1 MDLEHY
7 LSLLEYELALQE
19 AEDDLLRFAEVTMPE
34 MRFPDDISRT
44 RYKAGKHH
52 RLMADLMMQLERG
65 ELRKLIINTAP
76 RHGKSELCTK
86 RFCAWYSALHP
97 DHDIIVATYN
107 EKFALDFGKDIRE
120 IIDSPRFKQIF
131 PEYYLKSA
139 SNETVTTYAGGD
151 IFFLGRRSSTT
162 GRGANCF
169 PPGTMVETHV
179 GPVAIEKIFASPSA
193 YRLVTLVHGGI
204 TQKSVTAASSRQAD
218 GLRRITFASGRVAYA
233 TGEHPY
239 LTGRGWLRARDVAPG
254 DRVLRL
260 MRPGYSSDGVRD
272 AQVRGARAGEPLLL
286 SEVLGAWGERPSLR
300 PEALRCLR
308 SEYPEVRLA
317 RRGEGASLLQRV
329 LERTAARQSR
339 GFARV
344 ADGRLPDLPEGV
356 SFPAAWR
363 QAQGLLLARV
373 RRHSALSAHVGQ
385 GKPEV
390 EAWRDGAPAEAL
402 AQLIPHDA
410 SDGAGAGRPRL
421 RSVQGIRD
429 QARSASH
436 GQRPHEQLAGELGDF
451 VLAASSPVARSDGP
465 EAAYD
470 TVAVV
475 EVLRGEQTVY
485 DLEVAESHNFF
496 ADGLLVSNCIIV
508 DDPTKDDKDVR
519 YDGFREDVWQ
529 WFTQTLLTRRHD
541 DKAIICISQTRWHED
556 DIVGRITDKQNPAY
570 SPKFADGFT
579 VVNLPAIAEHDD
591 PLKRKPGEPLW
602 PERFGLKYLEEMQDA
617 NPASFAALYQCD
629 PTPDDGVFFRV
640 EEIHE
645 YEAGELPEK
654 LTMYVA
660 SDHAVGTKNIND
672 PSCLV
677 PFGLDENGT
686 AWVMPQIVW
695 RRMDAQEAVE
705 EMIGIMRNQK
715 PVFWYAEKG
724 HITKSIGP
732 FLSKRMEEEGVYTP
746 VLEEQPIGDKIQ
758 RAQSGRARCAQGKIK
773 FPKHAPWWPR
783 AKAELLKFPNARFD
797 DFVDV
802 VSMIG
807 LKVGYHTG
815 PSKVIQKPKHA
826 PGTFGYMLAEF
837 RKQDRED
844 AFRSEAAGWG
854 VSR

>member
-52 RLMADLMMQLERG
+52 RLMADLMMQVERG
-65 ELRKLIINTAP
+65 ERRKVIINTAP

-97 DHDIIVATYN
+97 EQDIIVATYN

-120 IIDSPRFKQIF
+120 IMSSPRFQQVF
-131 PEYYLKSA
+131 PEFYLKSA

-162 GRGANCF
+162 GRGAN
-169 PPGTMVETHV
+169 
-179 GPVAIEKIFASPSA
+179 
-193 YRLVTLVHGGI
+193 L
-204 TQKSVTAASSRQAD
+204 
-218 GLRRITFASGRVAYA
+218 
-233 TGEHPY
+233 
-239 LTGRGWLRARDVAPG
+239 
-254 DRVLRL
+254 
-260 MRPGYSSDGVRD
+260 
-272 AQVRGARAGEPLLL
+272 
-286 SEVLGAWGERPSLR
+286 
-300 PEALRCLR
+300 
-308 SEYPEVRLA
+308 
-317 RRGEGASLLQRV
+317 
-329 LERTAARQSR
+329 
-339 GFARV
+339 
-344 ADGRLPDLPEGV
+344 
-356 SFPAAWR
+356 
-363 QAQGLLLARV
+363 
-373 RRHSALSAHVGQ
+373 
-385 GKPEV
+385 
-390 EAWRDGAPAEAL
+390 
-402 AQLIPHDA
+402 
-410 SDGAGAGRPRL
+410 
-421 RSVQGIRD
+421 
-429 QARSASH
+429 
-436 GQRPHEQLAGELGDF
+436 
-451 VLAASSPVARSDGP
+451 
-465 EAAYD
+465 
-470 TVAVV
+470 
-475 EVLRGEQTVY
+475 
-485 DLEVAESHNFF
+485 
-496 ADGLLVSNCIIV
+496 IIV

-541 DKAIICISQTRWHED
+541 DRAALVVSQCMTGDTPVRMADGSEMSLRDVRAGDLVATYDNGRLSTSKITKWSKFGADPVFAIRTKSGKVVRANARHPFLVAFGDGKVEWRRTGMLKKGDAILRATGESGKASLAQRKAASFLSGAEATANLTIRRPSGQAGIGRLPSILARAARLTCETAMELALRTMIAWSPSRAACALSASTRLMPEGLQTIGARSSAWTTATTQEGSVASSATSVIWWSEAATHRKSSWPPLSTSDFTPDEIVSIEPDGVEEVYDITVERTENFIANGLVSHNTRWHED

-570 SPKFADGFT
+570 SPKFSEGFEI
-579 VVNLPAIAEHDD
+579 VNLPAIAEYDD

-815 PSKVIQKPKHA
+815 PSKVIQKPKHQ

>member
-44 RYKAGKHH
+44 RYKAGRHH

-107 EKFALDFGKDIRE
+107 EKFALDFGKDIRAIME
-120 IIDSPRFKQIF
+120 SPRFKQVF
-131 PEYYLKSA
+131 PEFYLKSA

-169 PPGTMVETHV
+169 PAGTMVDTHV
-179 GPVAIEKIFASPSA
+179 GPVAIEKIFACPSA

-204 TQKSVTAASSRQAD
+204 TQKSVTATSSRQAD

-239 LTGRGWLRARDVAPG
+239 LTGRGWMRARDVAPG

-260 MRPGYSSDGVRD
+260 MRPGCRSDGVRN

-286 SEVLGAWGERPSLR
+286 SEVLGAWGKRSALR

-308 SEYPEVRLA
+308 NGDPEVRIA
-317 RRGEGASLLQRV
+317 RHGQASGLLQQV
-329 LERTAARQSR
+329 LERAAARTLCGPAS
-339 GFARV
+339 V
-344 ADGRLPDLPEGV
+344 TDGRLPDLPEGV
-356 SFPAAWR
+356 PLASARR
-363 QAQGLLLARV
+363 QAASLLLARV
-373 RRHSALSAHVGQ
+373 LGHSALSAHVRQGQ
-385 GKPEV
+385 PEV

-402 AQLIPHDA
+402 AQLVPHDA

-421 RSVQGIRD
+421 RSVQGIPD

-496 ADGLLVSNCIIV
+496 ADGVLVSNCIIV

-645 YEAGELPEK
+645 YEASELPEK

-783 AKAELLKFPNARFD
+783 AKSEMLKFPNGRFD

-815 PSKVIQKPKHA
+815 PSKVIQKPKHQ

-854 VSR
+854 ISR

>member
-1 MDLEHY
+1 MVMDLEHY

-44 RYKAGKHH
+44 RYKAGRHH
-52 RLMADLMMQLERG
+52 RLMADLMMQVERG
-65 ELRKLIINTAP
+65 ERRKVIINTAP

-120 IIDSPRFKQIF
+120 IMSSPRFQQVF
-131 PEYYLKSA
+131 PEFYLKSA

-162 GRGANCF
+162 GRGAN
-169 PPGTMVETHV
+169 
-179 GPVAIEKIFASPSA
+179 
-193 YRLVTLVHGGI
+193 L
-204 TQKSVTAASSRQAD
+204 
-218 GLRRITFASGRVAYA
+218 
-233 TGEHPY
+233 
-239 LTGRGWLRARDVAPG
+239 
-254 DRVLRL
+254 
-260 MRPGYSSDGVRD
+260 
-272 AQVRGARAGEPLLL
+272 
-286 SEVLGAWGERPSLR
+286 
-300 PEALRCLR
+300 
-308 SEYPEVRLA
+308 
-317 RRGEGASLLQRV
+317 
-329 LERTAARQSR
+329 
-339 GFARV
+339 
-344 ADGRLPDLPEGV
+344 
-356 SFPAAWR
+356 
-363 QAQGLLLARV
+363 
-373 RRHSALSAHVGQ
+373 
-385 GKPEV
+385 
-390 EAWRDGAPAEAL
+390 
-402 AQLIPHDA
+402 
-410 SDGAGAGRPRL
+410 
-421 RSVQGIRD
+421 
-429 QARSASH
+429 
-436 GQRPHEQLAGELGDF
+436 
-451 VLAASSPVARSDGP
+451 
-465 EAAYD
+465 
-470 TVAVV
+470 
-475 EVLRGEQTVY
+475 
-485 DLEVAESHNFF
+485 
-496 ADGLLVSNCIIV
+496 IIV

-541 DKAIICISQTRWHED
+541 DRAAIVISQTRWHED

-570 SPKFADGFT
+570 SPKFSEGFEI
-579 VVNLPAIAEHDD
+579 VNLPAIAEHDD

-705 EMIGIMRNQK
+705 EMIGIMRSQK

-783 AKAELLKFPNARFD
+783 AKSEMLKFPNARFD

-815 PSKVIQKPKHA
+815 PSKVIQKPKHQ

-854 VSR
+854 ISR